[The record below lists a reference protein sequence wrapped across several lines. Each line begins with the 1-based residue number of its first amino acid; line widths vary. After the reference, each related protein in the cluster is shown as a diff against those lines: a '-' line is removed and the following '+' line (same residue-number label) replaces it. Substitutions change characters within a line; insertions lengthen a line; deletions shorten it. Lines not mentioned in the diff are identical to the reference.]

1 MESPAELLGQLIST
15 MNQQSDQDLIVL
27 PTELV
32 FLIITHLQAY
42 DLSRCARVCR
52 LFKDL
57 CDSSSIWRSRYI
69 ERWLPQADIKFLES
83 AYKYRKNEDWK
94 KLFQTRFVV
103 ERKYNLTTPDKSK
116 HSMEIDVENSS
127 DGSAPVSPTKRPQ
140 WKEYFD
146 NGNKLAQMQTDD
158 VTDFVA
164 LASIEREQYIS
175 AAAEAV
181 RVFQVQAAKQKKFP
195 VSPYS
200 INAGAPALDNPQ
212 PPTESDAQ
220 RVLSKDNPFETIDP
234 KHIGDIYYF
243 WGRSIKD
250 VAIGLKPE
258 DDFKKVEF
266 LLDEADR
273 YDAGS
278 QYDPTDAYVHYS
290 WAINLR
296 FQLEYASGKKE
307 HDLYKVSSQKY
318 KDALRYGYAE
328 KFIRWGL
335 GSLKLHMA
343 RKHVMRGDHTRAA
356 LYLDKAEKKYQQLWG
371 ICDPSDVLTVFSL
384 RFNHSC
390 IASTRAK
397 IFRAMGLM
405 DKCKDML
412 VECSDRLQSCA
423 TEDFRAYLTLDL
435 LDLWYFDEFR
445 NQDWFKIIYKQSQP
459 KKLSASY

>member
-1 MESPAELLGQLIST
+1 MESPAELLGQLITT
-15 MNQQSDQDLIVL
+15 MNQSDQDLIVL

-32 FLIITHLQAY
+32 FLILSHLQAH
-42 DLSRCARVCR
+42 DLVQCARVCK

-69 ERWLPQADIKFLES
+69 DRWLPLADDSFLES
-83 AYKYRKNEDWK
+83 AYKYRKFEDWK
-94 KLFQTRFVV
+94 KLFQTRYIV
-103 ERKYNLTTPDKSK
+103 ERKYNLMTPDKSK

-127 DGSAPVSPTKRPQ
+127 DGSAPVPPTKRPL

-158 VTDFVA
+158 VTDFVT
-164 LASIEREQYIS
+164 LASVEREQYIS

-181 RVFQVQAAKQKKFP
+181 RVFQLQAAKQKKVIP
-195 VSPYS
+195 CPYA
-200 INAGAPALDNPQ
+200 INAGAPALDVPQ

-220 RVLSKDNPFETIDP
+220 RVMSKDSPLDTIDP

-250 VAIGLKPE
+250 VAVGLKYE
-258 DDFKKVEF
+258 DEQKKVEF

-273 YDAGS
+273 YEAGS

-296 FQLEYASGKKE
+296 FQLEFAKGKKE
-307 HDLYKVSSQKY
+307 FDLYKVSSQKY
-318 KDALRYGYAE
+318 KEALRYGYAE

-343 RKHVMRGDHTRAA
+343 RKHVMRGDFLLAA
-356 LYLDKAEKKYQQLWG
+356 RFLDKAEKKYQQLWG

-397 IFRAMGLM
+397 IFRAMGLAER
-405 DKCKDML
+405 CQEML
-412 VECSDRLQSCA
+412 VECSDRLMSCA
-423 TEDFRAYLTLDL
+423 SEDFRVYLTLDL

-445 NQDWFKIIYKQSQP
+445 DQEWFQTIYKQSQP